1 MSLDVSVNGASLD
14 LDDGVTVAAIVSE
27 LRRQGWK
34 IQAIRVDGAELS
46 VERAGLLD
54 RAEGQVEFEA
64 EEPPEDFTPAPPAP
78 AEPAGSAASEG
89 DVAGQ
94 LVDSLSRFRT
104 IAENLG
110 NEFSRGHWREALNT
124 LTRWLEEFQVALQ
137 GFQAIQSTRPG
148 GAEYIAK
155 MPGLLHELAGH
166 LQQQSWVEVADLL
179 LYDFVP
185 TIEEWE
191 KAMRE

>member
-14 LDDGVTVAAIVSE
+14 LDDGVTVAAIVAE

-46 VERAGLLD
+46 VERAGLLE

-64 EEPPEDFTPAPPAP
+64 EEPPEGFVPEP
-78 AEPAGSAASEG
+78 AEPAASAAGEG
-89 DVAGQ
+89 DVAAQ
-94 LVDSLSRFRT
+94 LVDSLSRFRA
-104 IAENLG
+104 IAEELG
-110 NEFSRGHWREALNT
+110 HEFSRGHWREALNT

-185 TIEEWE
+185 TIEAWE